1 MVEESKYCEVV
12 MKKNILTKNLWWLK
26 KEMKTLRTLL
36 NVGFVI
42 MTISIMMLK
51 EDIFVISPENIQ
63 VLHIDIV
70 ISILK

>member
-1 MVEESKYCEVV
+1 
-12 MKKNILTKNLWWLK
+12 
-26 KEMKTLRTLL
+26 MKTLRTLL

-70 ISILK
+70 ISILKQIIKSLSFFTQLKKL